1 MNNTQTTTMKGI
13 FLQVIWPYHGKR
25 ERERKMQWGF
35 THKCVNNW
43 DKEEEYIEKS
53 RGDEEEHQL
62 EDKEELQS
70 EWGHD

>member
-1 MNNTQTTTMKGI
+1 
-13 FLQVIWPYHGKR
+13 
-25 ERERKMQWGF
+25 MQWGF